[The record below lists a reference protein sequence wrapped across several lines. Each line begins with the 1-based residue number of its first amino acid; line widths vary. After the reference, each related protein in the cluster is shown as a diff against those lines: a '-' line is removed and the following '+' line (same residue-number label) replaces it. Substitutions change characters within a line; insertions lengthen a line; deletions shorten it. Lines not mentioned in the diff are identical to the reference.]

1 MAIGGKRNPAS
12 TKMNGA
18 PGADEPIARRIEVG
32 DAQGVHFAIV
42 IVLAFAIA
50 AGCSIRERNP
60 AAAAIPPAADTA
72 SFTAD
77 PQVREIVTA
86 SCFDCHAEA
95 APSAW
100 YVRVAP
106 SYWFSDS
113 ARQALN
119 FSQWGDYDAARQ
131 AREVVAIGRVV
142 TRGQMP
148 PWDYTVVH
156 PAASL
161 TNEQKDIVNSWT
173 MRETTSL
180 LPAH

>member
-1 MAIGGKRNPAS
+1 MILGEKRNPAS
-12 TKMNGA
+12 TEIDGA
-18 PGADEPIARRIEVG
+18 TGADVPIARRIEVG
-32 DAQGVHFAIV
+32 DGRGMRFAIV
-42 IVLAFAIA
+42 IAIAFMIA
-50 AGCSIRERNP
+50 AGCSSRERNP
-60 AAAAIPPAADTA
+60 ASAAPPPANTG
-72 SFTAD
+72 FTAD

-95 APSAW
+95 EPSAW

-119 FSQWGDYDAARQ
+119 FSQWADYDSARQ